1 MGAFLKYNAEQKNS
15 DTNKMLYYIYVK
27 VQK

>member
-1 MGAFLKYNAEQKNS
+1 MDAFLKHNAEQKKP